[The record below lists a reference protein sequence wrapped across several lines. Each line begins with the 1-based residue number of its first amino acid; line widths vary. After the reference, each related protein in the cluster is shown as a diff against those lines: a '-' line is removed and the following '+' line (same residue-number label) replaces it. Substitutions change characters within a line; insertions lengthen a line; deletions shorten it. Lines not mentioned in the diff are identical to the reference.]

1 MRIRKA
7 WPFIFGLIL
16 ACVVVLPA
24 AQAGT
29 EDQATKFVFSGPVE
43 IPGRVLPAGTY
54 WFVLQPNDSDRQ
66 IVQVFSQDWSKVYA
80 TVLAIPTYR
89 PEPKGE
95 TELKFAERP
104 HQKPEALLKWY
115 YPGLTTGH
123 EFLYSQ
129 KHEREF
135 AGDVKRDV
143 LAEPNT
149 LASNASVMAQP

>member
-1 MRIRKA
+1 MMIRKA
-7 WPFIFGLIL
+7 WAIFFCLIL

-24 AQAGT
+24 AQAST
-29 EDQATKFVFSGPVE
+29 SDQATKFVFSGPVE
-43 IPGRVLPAGTY
+43 IPGCILPAGTY
-54 WFVLQPNDSDRQ
+54 WFVLQPNDSDRH

-80 TVLAIPTYR
+80 TVLAVPTYR
-89 PEPKGE
+89 QEPKGE

-104 HQKPEALLKWY
+104 RQKPEALLKWY

-135 AGDVKRDV
+135 AREVKREV
-143 LAEPNT
+143 LAEPNM
-149 LASNASVMAQP
+149 LASNASVVTQP